1 MTVVP
6 SECNYHSFY
15 TRLIMLKVDGE
26 VKKSVLILIP
36 DDDKKTT
43 YFTGKLLLTS
53 SKGYFKN
60 GFGIVNGIVKTQLI
74 LRENKSVET
83 KGNRNIFLL
92 NDQTDNIVM
101 DTITLDNVIVTA
113 KRSSEPNFLSIG
125 DYFSSGG
132 GGVSWEDIV
141 SGSSG
146 EDGSYCYNNGGNTP
160 PKPEVDE
167 VKKKPCPGDPIKNPE
182 IAPQT
187 NSGVRGGM
195 FGYTRSG
202 GKQFHNGIDIKND
215 YGDPIYSMY
224 DGTAR
229 LVTQTRKG
237 KVVGAGHYVEVTS
250 IVDNKKVQILYFHMQ
265 KANRVS
271 GSVKAGSIIGYQG
284 YSGNLKAAITQGL
297 SQSHLHIKL
306 KVNGKTVNPMPY
318 MATQFDNKTGKAIN
332 NPCK

>member
-1 MTVVP
+1 M
-6 SECNYHSFY
+6 CQ
-15 TRLIMLKVDGE
+15 KE
-26 VKKSVLILIP
+26 VYP
-36 DDDKKTT
+36 
-43 YFTGKLLLTS
+43 
-53 SKGYFKN
+53 
-60 GFGIVNGIVKTQLI
+60 
-74 LRENKSVET
+74 
-83 KGNRNIFLL
+83 
-92 NDQTDNIVM
+92 
-101 DTITLDNVIVTA
+101 
-113 KRSSEPNFLSIG
+113 SSEPLVVYTGEVIIYGKSRKKRPYKYPPNLFL
-125 DYFSSGG
+125 FNNM
-132 GGVSWEDIV
+132 SWGYLIPQRPKPKYRVIHFERV
-141 SGSSG
+141 GSS
-146 EDGSYCYNNGGNTP
+146 SYTP
-160 PKPEVDE
+160 PKPKKNNH
-167 VKKKPCPGDPIKNPE
+167 KKKPCPGDPIKNPE

-224 DGTAR
+224 AGTAR
-229 LVTQTRKG
+229 LVTQTSKG

-250 IVDNKKVQILYFHMQ
+250 TIDNKKVQILYFHMQ

-297 SQSHLHIKL
+297 SQSHVHIKL
-306 KVNGKTVNPMPY
+306 KVNGKTVDPMPY